1 MVIKSG
7 FTDYKKAGQND
18 TIVEKTS
25 AVNERVAQQLFRL
38 YRVVILRCIYSCKFA
53 IYNNAFVSPY
63 INYIDRF
70 GNSKE

>member
-7 FTDYKKAGQND
+7 FTDCKKAGQND

-38 YRVVILRCIYSCKFA
+38 YRVVYLHVQVCCIQ
-53 IYNNAFVSPY
+53 
-63 INYIDRF
+63 
-70 GNSKE
+70 